1 MRPLVSFARR
11 LCSQRNFL
19 CKLEPDTYPLDASLR
34 NKPKCSSPAE
44 YEILPG
50 VSPKV
55 FRETEHEQ
63 QLGPIHVT
71 GNPAKGFPY
80 KNPEYFSYHSYSY
93 YDIGRAIGCAHRPQP
108 SALSKRDKAFRVPW
122 KEDDDDQRPAED
134 PTIVMSCREC
144 EDDTPMDR
152 PVVEVAKP

>member
-1 MRPLVSFARR
+1 MLRSETNQSAARQLNTRSCRAFRRKCFA
-11 LCSQRNFL
+11 
-19 CKLEPDTYPLDASLR
+19 
-34 NKPKCSSPAE
+34 KPS
-44 YEILPG
+44 
-50 VSPKV
+50 
-55 FRETEHEQ
+55 T
-63 QLGPIHVT
+63 
-71 GNPAKGFPY
+71 N
-80 KNPEYFSYHSYSY
+80 SYSY